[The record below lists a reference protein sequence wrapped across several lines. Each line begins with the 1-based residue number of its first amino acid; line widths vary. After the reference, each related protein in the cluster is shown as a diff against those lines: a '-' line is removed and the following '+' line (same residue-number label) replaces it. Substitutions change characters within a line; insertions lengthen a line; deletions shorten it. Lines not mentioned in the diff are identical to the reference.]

1 MGRKTPKRSKGQ
13 KKVSRTIR
21 DVASDA
27 ERALTDLDGALA
39 AARAIVDL
47 TLADGGAGEG
57 PVLYK
62 RLNALEFVLRQAG
75 ESESVL
81 WVAIDQFGMTL
92 DEQAPALLKA

>member
-1 MGRKTPKRSKGQ
+1 MGRKTPKGSKE
-13 KKVSRTIR
+13 KKKADRTIG

-27 ERALTDLDGALA
+27 ERALSDLDGALA

-75 ESESVL
+75 
-81 WVAIDQFGMTL
+81 Q
-92 DEQAPALLKA
+92 